1 MNTGEGK
8 KEISFGGR
16 ILVVEPEQISPEE
29 FMLVGAAREA
39 MKNAWAKYSG
49 FRVGCAVL
57 LEGGIM
63 IGGSNQE
70 DAVFPL
76 GLCAERVALF
86 TAAHNHPGIPIVA
99 MAIVSSAEVS
109 GDQMPAFPC
118 GSCRQVMAG
127 FGHRQG
133 RPIRLYVACQHGGSV
148 FVAEDMAAL
157 LPFAFTDDH
166 LG

>member
-16 ILVVEPEQISPEE
+16 ILVFEPGQLSDWEIKLME
-29 FMLVGAAREA
+29 AARQA
-39 MKNAWAKYSG
+39 MEHAWAKYSG
-49 FRVGCAVL
+49 FRVGCAL
-57 LEGGIM
+57 RLEGGAIVT
-63 IGGSNQE
+63 GSNQE

-86 TAAHNHPGIPIVA
+86 TAAHNHPGEPIVA

-109 GDQMPAFPC
+109 GERLPAFPC

-133 RPIRLYVACQHGGSV
+133 SPVRLLVTGMSGEPV
-148 FVAEDMAAL
+148 FVAEDAASL